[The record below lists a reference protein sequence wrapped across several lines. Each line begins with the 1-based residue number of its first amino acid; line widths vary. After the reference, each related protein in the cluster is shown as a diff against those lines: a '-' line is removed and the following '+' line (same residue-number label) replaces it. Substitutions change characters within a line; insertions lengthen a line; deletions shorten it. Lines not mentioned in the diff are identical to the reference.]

1 MEFLK
6 GLFGFGKKEEPMAA
20 PAAATTGAVAPRL
33 PNAPGANAAT
43 NVGAAAPRLP
53 NTPGGVVGGKRKR
66 TRKNKKNSRKNNR
79 RK

>member
-1 MEFLK
+1 MEFLTR
-6 GLFGFGKKEEPMAA
+6 LFGLGKKEEPVT
-20 PAAATTGAVAPRL
+20 PAAATTGAVAPTL
-33 PNAPGANAAT
+33 PNAPGANVAA
-43 NVGAAAPRLP
+43 NAGAAAPRLP